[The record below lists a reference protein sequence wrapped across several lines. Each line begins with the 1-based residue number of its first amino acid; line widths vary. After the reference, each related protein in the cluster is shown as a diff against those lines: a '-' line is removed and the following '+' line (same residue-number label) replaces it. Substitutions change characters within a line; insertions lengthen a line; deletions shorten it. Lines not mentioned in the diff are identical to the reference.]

1 MKYSTMMPVFFIFC
15 FPSGLLCQT
24 SQTDIYG
31 KINDAELHGIAYA
44 NVLLLNERDSVLV
57 EGAVTDELGQFVFN
71 GIAKGVYR
79 IESSRVGYLKS
90 YSNPIMV
97 SEEGKLI
104 LSPIVL
110 LLNELEEVTVK
121 ADKPLY
127 EMEMGKMIINVQSS
141 INSAGLT
148 IMDVLERS
156 PGITVN
162 RQNNSFSLGGKEGV
176 VVLMNGKRSRMPI
189 EALYQMLSGMSAANV
204 EKIEIMTVPPA
215 NYDSDGDAGFINI
228 VLQRS
233 GESVGTHARL
243 TTGLSYGTDLQ
254 GNFNLGVNHQG
265 QKLSWFGDY
274 SFNAILRDEIWE
286 SYRESNNSRE
296 SLYTLNNTDRN
307 VDRIVHN
314 YQLGLDYT
322 VSPALILSGMISGY
336 SNLFTL
342 DAPAVASFDYSMSSD
357 TLVELTMSER
367 NLWTH
372 QLGNLNVN
380 YSLPKQVINVNLD
393 YLTYTNTAPSDYHDS
408 YYSEPGFFIRAE
420 ESRIAKN
427 TPINLWVAKVDHS
440 LHLGASSVLESGVK
454 GTFSKLTNEVV
465 YESKQGHSWVRDPG
479 LSNYSVLVEDI
490 LALYSSLKIEPDS
503 NTIINAGIR
512 YEHTLTDLASAE
524 DGQLVDK
531 KYGEFFPSLF
541 IGRRLKADH
550 ALQLSYG
557 RRITRPSFNQMAP
570 YVIFIDP
577 YTFFA
582 GNVDIVPTFSH
593 IVKGDYSFKSY
604 LFSLQYSSDRD
615 VILRHQPH
623 MTPDS
628 DILTFI
634 ADNIDRRRTLSA
646 SVTFPLKMR
655 DWWEFHNSLT
665 VNAQSVNSELN
676 GEYYEAKQK
685 GIQYT
690 MSHTFQLPKDYKLE
704 LLGFYASP
712 ATNGYFNWKARGA
725 VNIGLQ
731 KEFDKGGVFR
741 LACTD
746 IFQTNQLRWKSYDYT
761 EIYIDGRM
769 RTDPRTVSV
778 TYTRDLGNSKIK
790 GARKRAV
797 GSQEEQK
804 RVTN

>member
-1 MKYSTMMPVFFIFC
+1 MMPAFFIFC
-15 FPSGLLCQT
+15 FPGGLLCQT
-24 SQTDIYG
+24 TQTDVYG
-31 KINDAELHGIAYA
+31 KINDTDSNGIAYA
-44 NVLLLNERDSVLV
+44 NVLLLNEQDSVLV
-57 EGAVTDELGQFVFN
+57 EGAITDESGLFVFT

-90 YSNPIMV
+90 YSRPIMV
-97 SEEGKLI
+97 SDEGKLT

-127 EMEMGKMIINVQSS
+127 EMEVGKMIINVQSS
-141 INSAGLT
+141 ITSAGLT

-176 VVLMNGKRSRMPI
+176 VVLMNGKRSRMPM
-189 EALYQMLSGMSAANV
+189 EALYQMLSGLSAANV

-215 NYDSDGDAGFINI
+215 NYDSDGDAGYINI
-228 VLQRS
+228 VLQRG

-243 TTGLSYGTDLQ
+243 TTGLSYGTNLQ
-254 GNFNLGVNHQG
+254 GNLNLGVNHQG

-274 SFNAILRDEIWE
+274 SCNVILRDEIWE
-286 SYRESNNSRE
+286 SYRESSNGRE
-296 SLYTLNNTDRN
+296 SLSTLNNTDRN

-314 YQLGLDYT
+314 YQIGLDYAI
-322 VSPALILSGMISGY
+322 SPALMLSGLVSGY

-342 DAPAVASFDYSMSSD
+342 DAPAVASFDYSMSAD
-357 TLVELTMSER
+357 TLVELAMSER
-367 NLWTH
+367 NLWNH
-372 QLGNLNVN
+372 RLANVNLN
-380 YSLPKQVINVNLD
+380 YTLPKQVINVNFD
-393 YLTYTNTAPSDYHDS
+393 YLTYTNTAPSDYHDR
-408 YYSEPGFFIRAE
+408 YYSRSGSFIYE
-420 ESRIAKN
+420 EENRIAKN

-440 LHLGASSVLESGVK
+440 VNLGVSSVLESGIK
-454 GTFSKLTNEVV
+454 GTFSKLTNEVA
-465 YESKQGHSWVRDPG
+465 YESKQDAFWVRNPG
-479 LSNYSVLVEDI
+479 LSNYSVLIEDI
-490 LALYSSLKIEPDS
+490 LAVYSSLKIEPDS
-503 NTIINAGIR
+503 NTVINAGIR
-512 YEHTLTDLASAE
+512 YEHSLTDLTSAE
-524 DGQLVDK
+524 DGQLVDR

-541 IGRRLKADH
+541 IWRRLKADH
-550 ALQLSYG
+550 AIQFSYG
-557 RRITRPSFNQMAP
+557 RRITRPGFNQMAP

-577 YTFFA
+577 YTLFG
-582 GNVDIVPTFSH
+582 GNVDIVPTFSQ

-604 LFSLQYSSDRD
+604 LFSLQYSSDKD
-615 VILRHQPH
+615 LILRHQPN
-623 MTPDS
+623 MTQDS

-634 ADNIDRRRTLSA
+634 SGNIDRRQTLSA

-665 VNAQSVNSELN
+665 VNAHSVNSELN

-690 MSHTFQLPKDYKLE
+690 ISHTFQLPKDYKLE

-712 ATNGYFNWKARGA
+712 VTNGYFNWRARGA

-731 KEFDKGGVFR
+731 KEFNKGGILR

-746 IFQTNQLRWKSYDYT
+746 IFQTNLLRWKSYGST
-761 EIYIDGRM
+761 EIYIEGRM
-769 RTDPRTVSV
+769 RTDPRTFSV
-778 TYTRDLGNSKIK
+778 TYTRNLGNSKIK